1 MNEVTIYNEISDPM
15 QAVAQLGSSIA
26 KSQMFGCQ
34 SVEQGQVLALE
45 CLAQKL
51 PPLSLARRFDLMK
64 GKLSMKSQAMLSDFN
79 TRGGKHKM
87 TEKSPE
93 RVAIEM
99 TDRDGNKY
107 TFELSWEQAKEETFP
122 YLGKEADIVEQL
134 AGDRSGMKLKPKY
147 ATPRSRAN
155 MLWNRLISDAVRTL
169 DPEIN
174 CGVYTPEETE
184 DFVGEVEVI
193 ENESVAAVL
202 ETAKAE
208 AAEAVE
214 DQSEVI
220 DASYTVEGETVE
232 HYPDE
237 QQEPTPEPKQPPHN
251 ADDPITEDTIR
262 FIKSAIVQ
270 AAQVGMADLG
280 KKVKAKL
287 VESGL
292 DKLADL
298 TEAEGQLLLDAIKM
312 KNFGKW
318 LEVAVTGHAAI
329 GADSGN
335 DQAIGEQS

>member
-1 MNEVTIYNEISDPM
+1 MNEVTIYNEIRDPM
-15 QAVAQLGSSIA
+15 QAVSQLGSSIA

-87 TEKSPE
+87 TEKSPD
-93 RVAIEM
+93 RAAMEM
-99 TDRDGNKY
+99 NDRDGNKY
-107 TFELSWEQAKEETFP
+107 TFELTWEQAKQETFP

-134 AGDRSGMKLKPKY
+134 AGDRSGLKLKPKY

-184 DFVGEVEVI
+184 DFGNEVEAI
-193 ENESVAAVL
+193 ESQAVAAVL
-202 ETAKAE
+202 ETAK
-208 AAEAVE
+208 VE
-214 DQSEVI
+214 VEKPWPGVVDDETEVIEGEVI
-220 DASYTVEGETVE
+220 DDQPE
-232 HYPDE
+232 P
-237 QQEPTPEPKQPPHN
+237 EPTPEPEQQPHN
-251 ADDPITEDTIR
+251 AEDPITEDTIN
-262 FIKSAIVQ
+262 FIKSSIVQ

-292 DKLADL
+292 DKLSDL
-298 TEAEGQLLLDAIKM
+298 TQAEGQLLLDAIKL

-329 GADSGN
+329 GAESGN
-335 DQAIGEQS
+335 GQAAGEKS